1 MLGSGLEEIHEFPRG
16 QVEGDSM
23 ELSCCDSRSLKRL
36 EEVRLQV
43 DRSPWG
49 TVWES
54 PSLKNLPTS
63 PKEPVTG
70 DTTHSA
76 SQGLVLARK
85 L

>member
-43 DRSPWG
+43 DRSLWG
-49 TVWES
+49 TVW
-54 PSLKNLPTS
+54 
-63 PKEPVTG
+63 
-70 DTTHSA
+70 
-76 SQGLVLARK
+76 
-85 L
+85 